1 MAMGT
6 MGRGRLMSEIN
17 VTPLVDVM
25 LVLLIIFMVT
35 APLLQEQVSVDL
47 PKAKAGPSDQDR
59 KSVTLTITK
68 GDQLYLDDKLIAF
81 EDLDP
86 TLKKIFQARDD
97 KVIYLYADSG
107 VSYGTVVKAMAV
119 MQPLGLRLGIITEPP
134 PEAKKHLK

>member
-35 APLLQEQVSVDL
+35 APLLQEQVSVEL

-59 KSVTLTITK
+59 KSVTLTIAK
-68 GDQLYLDDKLIAF
+68 GDQIYLDDKLIAM
-81 EDLDP
+81 EDLEL
-86 TLKKIFQARDD
+86 TLKKVFQARDD

-107 VSYGTVVKAMAV
+107 VAYGTVVKAMAI
-119 MQPLGLRLGIITEPP
+119 MQPLGLWLGIITEPP